1 MLGLTIT
8 KDEGTTR
15 IIKKKREKRKKKED
29 KRKKKKEKRKKKK
42 ERRKKKK
49 EKRKKEKRKEG
60 RENKKEANLPG
71 YVPILMDIPTLLPSV
86 GGWFFCARCY

>member
-49 EKRKKEKRKEG
+49 EKRKKI
-60 RENKKEANLPG
+60 KKKKKKKSVTHFIGYPICLNLAF
-71 YVPILMDIPTLLPSV
+71 YDFVQLCV
-86 GGWFFCARCY
+86 